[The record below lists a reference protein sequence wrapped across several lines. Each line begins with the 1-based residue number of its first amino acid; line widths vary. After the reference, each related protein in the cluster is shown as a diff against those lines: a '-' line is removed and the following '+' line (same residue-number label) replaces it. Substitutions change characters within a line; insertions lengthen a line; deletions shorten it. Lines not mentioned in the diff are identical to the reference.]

1 MSLTSNSQLIPYY
14 AHYQASLPA
23 MWGGRPPNAQG
34 VEQLKNAFVNEW
46 NWAINQMLSHWE
58 QAPTR

>member
-1 MSLTSNSQLIPYY
+1 
-14 AHYQASLPA
+14 
-23 MWGGRPPNAQG
+23 MWGGRPPTAEG
-34 VEQLKNAFVNEW
+34 MEQLKNAFVTEW